1 MSNQIK
7 LAIGSVLA
15 FATLATISIEA
26 AFAAQQEICMKPQQ
40 PVTQQPVQTQQQL
53 QTQQQPYSSPRGIRS
68 K

>member
-1 MSNQIK
+1 MSNKIK

-26 AFAAQQEICMKPQQ
+26 VATQQKSCMKPQQ
-40 PVTQQPVQTQQQL
+40 PVAQQPVQTQQQ
-53 QTQQQPYSSPRGIRS
+53 QSNVPSQFSRSGYVRG

>member
-7 LAIGSVLA
+7 LAIGSVIA

-26 AFAAQQEICMKPQQ
+26 ASAQQKSCMKPQQ
-40 PVTQQPVQTQQQL
+40 PVTQQPVQTQQQPNNL
-53 QTQQQPYSSPRGIRS
+53 PSQFSRSGYIRG

>member
-26 AFAAQQEICMKPQQ
+26 ASAAQQEICMKPQQ